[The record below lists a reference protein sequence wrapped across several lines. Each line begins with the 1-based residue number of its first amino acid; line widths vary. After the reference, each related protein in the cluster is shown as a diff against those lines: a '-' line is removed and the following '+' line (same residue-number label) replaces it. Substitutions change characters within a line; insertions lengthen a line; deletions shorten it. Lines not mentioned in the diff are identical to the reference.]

1 MMNRSNRNQSNEH
14 RILKENNER
23 KATQC
28 AVFFKA
34 GNETI
39 GDENMS
45 KKEPEIEFVSV
56 YDGEASLKEVLTS
69 LIVDR
74 ILQKMRDNSKNAQE
88 PSSKMAS

>member
-1 MMNRSNRNQSNEH
+1 MNKIIRNQSSEH
-14 RILKENNER
+14 RILKENNKR
-23 KATQC
+23 KEALDAVLFIAAT
-28 AVFFKA
+28 
-34 GNETI
+34 ETI

-56 YDGEASLKEVLTS
+56 YDGEASFKEVLTS

-88 PSSKMAS
+88 ASSKMAS